1 MRVLILGGTRFI
13 GRRIAADLMARG
25 DDVTVVHRGESEPDE
40 LADCTHLHADRAAL
54 ARHSGQLRAL
64 RPDAVIDTRA
74 MTEADAEAVLPH
86 LPDAHLVLLSSIDV
100 YRAYELLLAGQGGE
114 PVPLTEESPVRQGRY
129 PLRGLLPGLGDNYDK
144 LDVEPG
150 YLARGGTALRLAMI
164 YGEHDGQ
171 RREEFILRRVR
182 AGRRR
187 IPVGPGTSLDTRC
200 YVGDVAAAVL
210 AALDRPWVAEGQ
222 VFYVGAP
229 ASTPSDYAGAS
240 GGGHGAELVMVPGA
254 QVPDDLRRPRAWP
267 SFLLSTAARGAFW
280 LGPTDPA
287 QTILVSV
294 RWHLA
299 HLARPRPGLLPDD
312 RALAAAR
319 QPRRRRLIPV
329 RPDRGRLLGRPGGK
343 ATGRGA

>member
-1 MRVLILGGTRFI
+1 MRVLIVGGTRFI
-13 GRRIAADLMARG
+13 GRRIAAELMARG
-25 DDVTVVHRGESEPDE
+25 DDVIVVHRGESEPAE
-40 LADCTHLHADRAAL
+40 LGGCTHLHADRSAL
-54 ARHSGQLRAL
+54 AGRSGQLRAL

-74 MTEADAEAVLPH
+74 MTKADAEAALPH

-144 LDVEPG
+144 LDVEPD
-150 YLARGGTALRLAMI
+150 YLARGGTILRLAMI

-210 AALDRPWVAEGQ
+210 AALDRPAAAAGQ
-222 VFYVGAP
+222 VFNVGDP
-229 ASTPSDYAGAS
+229 ATDTVRVYAGRILAAA
-240 GGGHGAELVMVPGA
+240 GHEAELVTVPDRV
-254 QVPDDLRRPRAWP
+254 VPDDLEATRSIPQH
-267 SFLLSTAARGAFW
+267 FLIDSRKAVTL
-280 LGPTDPA
+280 LGWRPTDPA
-287 QTILVSV
+287 ETVPVSV
-294 RWHLA
+294 RWHLDHPPA
-299 HLARPRPGLLPDD
+299 APDPDFTADD
-312 RALAAAR
+312 RALAAAE
-319 QPRRRRLIPV
+319 P
-329 RPDRGRLLGRPGGK
+329 
-343 ATGRGA
+343 

>member
-1 MRVLILGGTRFI
+1 MASMRVLILGGTRFI
-13 GRRIAADLMARG
+13 GRRIAAELMGRG
-25 DDVTVVHRGESEPDE
+25 DDVTVVHRGESEPAE
-40 LADCTHLHADRAAL
+40 LGDCTHLHADRADL
-54 ARHSGQLRAL
+54 ARLSGRLRAL

-74 MTEADAEAVLPH
+74 MTKADTEAVLPH

-114 PVPLTEESPVRQGRY
+114 PVPLTEESPVRQSRY

-210 AALDRPWVAEGQ
+210 AALDRPVAASGQ
-222 VFYVGAP
+222 VFNVGDP
-229 ASTPSDYAGAS
+229 ATDTIRDYARGILDAA
-240 GGGHGAELVMVPGA
+240 GYEAELVPVPEHY
-254 QVPDDLRRPRAWP
+254 VPDDLEATKSIPQH
-267 SFLLSTAARGAFW
+267 FLVDSRKAVTV
-280 LGPTDPA
+280 LGWRPTDPA
-287 QTILVSV
+287 ETIPRSA

-299 HLARPRPGLLPDD
+299 HPPADPDQDFSPDD
-312 RALAAAR
+312 RALAPAAR
-319 QPRRRRLIPV
+319 AAQRE
-329 RPDRGRLLGRPGGK
+329 
-343 ATGRGA
+343 TGLR